1 MSAAVLVKWLD
12 ISMYKTVSNK
22 KYNIS
27 EIQLT
32 RTDKNEIDWN
42 SWNEDKNKDSEDNS
56 KNIAKNIK
64 TFQLDSRIYHGL
76 HKEMRKTSAE
86 I

>member
-1 MSAAVLVKWLD
+1 
-12 ISMYKTVSNK
+12 MYKTVSNK

-32 RTDKNEIDWN
+32 RTDKNKIDRN

-56 KNIAKNIK
+56 KNIAQNVK

-76 HKEMRKTSAE
+76 YNEMRKTSAE